1 MVRLL
6 SPEAICARL
15 HSQGQSCSETG
26 ADLWQRGTAH
36 ICSCRP
42 ARSYVAVSLFISIW
56 LVYDLCVCTGINLER
71 VENQRYTGAAHL
83 VCRNQWLILP
93 PVWCPEYGAIYL
105 LSRSAPGR
113 ASVWSL
119 VTLWSARG
127 CGLIVIHSCLICSLV
142 RKIRGSLGSLCMRE
156 WRADLLRMCVADVLY
171 CTVFFFFFL
180 HKRGCKTDNTR
191 EDRTFKII
199 QKVCKNIWRRF
210 WQQVFGLCVCSCTKW
225 RHFCYSSQLE
235 SSVKGL
241 WLGFIVKVRTGYS
254 MSLWAPTTFT
264 GERK

>member
-1 MVRLL
+1 MSGVRSHLFALQVGPWEGFRLVSGDAVVCTRLWPHCYSQL
-6 SPEAICARL
+6 SYL
-15 HSQGQSCSETG
+15 QSC
-26 ADLWQRGTAH
+26 Q
-36 ICSCRP
+36 
-42 ARSYVAVSLFISIW
+42 
-56 LVYDLCVCTGINLER
+56 
-71 VENQRYTGAAHL
+71 ENQRKPRIFVHERVKGRFAQN
-83 VCRNQWLILP
+83 VCCR
-93 PVWCPEYGAIYL
+93 CA
-105 LSRSAPGR
+105 
-113 ASVWSL
+113 
-119 VTLWSARG
+119 
-127 CGLIVIHSCLICSLV
+127 
-142 RKIRGSLGSLCMRE
+142 
-156 WRADLLRMCVADVLY
+156 VLY
-171 CTVFFFFFL
+171 CIFFFFL